1 MHLKH
6 VVPDAGKTF
15 GNLEF
20 AGVGDVT
27 KQRMN
32 GRQAVVSRT
41 YDLFSD
47 VQRADNISVVLPAKA
62 GEKTFVFE
70 DKVKLVSP
78 RIMAE
83 PKKAGDVGYTNYIMY
98 ADDLIKA

>member
-1 MHLKH
+1 MNLKH
-6 VVPDAGKTF
+6 VIPDAEKTF

-20 AGVGDVT
+20 AGVGDVA

-32 GRQAVVSRT
+32 GRQVVVSRA

-62 GEKTFVFE
+62 GEKNFNFE
-70 DKVKLVSP
+70 DRVKLVNP
-78 RIMAE
+78 RIVAE

-98 ADDLIKA
+98 ADDLVKA